1 MSMKSEQKVALVT
14 GGSRGLGRA
23 AALRLARDGFFVALT
38 YRSAAGEAY
47 ETVAALKEAGGD
59 GLALQAD
66 VSSVASIDAL
76 FASLDREL
84 EQRFG
89 DRGLDVLVNNAGIIA
104 DLTLDK
110 TTEEDFDALFNTNV
124 KGTFF
129 TTQRAAERMR
139 DNGRVITLGTGL
151 TRFVYPNYI
160 AYAASKGA
168 ITTMTEYLAKELGP
182 RGITANVVA
191 PGAIDTDMNPW
202 LRTEQGAAAMSS
214 VAALNRVGHAEDIA
228 DVIGF
233 LASPDSRWVTA
244 QRIEASGGANL

>member
-1 MSMKSEQKVALVT
+1 METTKQRVALVT

-23 AALRLARDGFFVALT
+23 AAQRLAADGFFVALT
-38 YRSAAGEAY
+38 YRSAAGEA
-47 ETVAALKEAGGD
+47 EEAVAAIKAAGGD
-59 GLALQAD
+59 AVALQAD
-66 VSSVASIDAL
+66 VASVASIQAL
-76 FASLDREL
+76 FAALDKEL
-84 EQRFG
+84 ESRFS

-110 TTEEDFDALFNTNV
+110 TTEADFDALFNTNV

-129 TTQRAAERMR
+129 TTQLAAERMR

-168 ITTMTEYLAKELGP
+168 VNTMTEYLAKELGP

-202 LRTEQGAAAMSS
+202 LKTEQGAAAMSS
-214 VAALNRVGHAEDIA
+214 VAALKRVGHADDIA

-233 LASPDSRWVTA
+233 LASPASRWVTA